1 MIIFIYLFVI
11 GVTAVTV
18 SEPSATLPTV
28 EEAKESQLEHRPELG
43 RK

>member
-28 EEAKESQLEHRPELG
+28 EEAKESQLKDRPEFG